1 MPHGSQGGVSRIP
14 EGSEH
19 PRFRVLQSMSD
30 EASSFQSCHT
40 TCRPSEGAGETGVT
54 GLRPSVGSAGEDGQV
69 SHRLLAAGGEPPASS
84 RQWWGSDG
92 ADSPAWRWE
101 SPVISFLAL
110 LSQMTTDSI

>member
-1 MPHGSQGGVSRIP
+1 MTHGSQGGVSRIP

-19 PRFRVLQSMSD
+19 PHFRVLQSMSD
-30 EASSFQSCHT
+30 EASSFQSHHT

-84 RQWWGSDG
+84 RWWWGSNG
-92 ADSPAWRWE
+92 ADNTGWRWE
-101 SPVISFLAL
+101 SPVISFLGL